1 MLIVQMKG
9 TQILLRR
16 PEWEE
21 PLGSFGRIMEN
32 SVFIRFRVLR

>member
-1 MLIVQMKG
+1 MLVVKMKG

-21 PLGSFGRIMEN
+21 PLGRCGRIMEK
-32 SVFIRFRVLR
+32 SMFKRFWVLR